1 MPGIIVCFLEGVYDL
16 RDLSS
21 NSGLQLMTCKLL
33 NKEKLSHIAGIGYCS
48 EVQIHRFSNS
58 EIYDNQAL
66 FFKNPNCKFEEIK
79 TYRFIGKPDK
89 MGFRP

>member
-1 MPGIIVCFLEGVYDL
+1 
-16 RDLSS
+16 
-21 NSGLQLMTCKLL
+21 MTCKLL
-33 NKEKLSHIAGIGYCS
+33 NKEELSHIAGIGYCS

-58 EIYDNQAL
+58 ETYDNQAL